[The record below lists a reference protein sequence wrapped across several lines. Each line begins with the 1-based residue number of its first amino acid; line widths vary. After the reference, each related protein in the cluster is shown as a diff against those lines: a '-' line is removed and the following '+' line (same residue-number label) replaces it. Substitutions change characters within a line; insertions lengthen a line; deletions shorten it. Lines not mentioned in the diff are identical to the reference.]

1 MAGGAE
7 AAALAVGE
15 REKLTTML
23 QHRLFYTPSFRIYG
37 STSGLY
43 DFGPP
48 GTAAKANLLSLWR
61 RMFVLE
67 EGMLELECPSVTPEA
82 VLRASG
88 HVDKFSDFVVFDSS
102 SNEAFRADHVF
113 KDALER
119 MRVDGTVDPST
130 VDSEI
135 ARLDELNANQ
145 LHELF
150 QTYGITSP
158 TTGKPLSFPS
168 EFNLMFQTT
177 IGPHATSRG
186 FLRPETA
193 QGIFVN
199 FNDLLKYN
207 GQRLPF
213 AAAQVGPSYRNEIR
227 PRAGL
232 LRVREFTQ
240 AEIEHFV
247 NPKDKAVH
255 PRFGE
260 VKGISLALLPRSRQR
275 ENLEPE
281 TEEVSRAVERGI
293 IANQTLGYFVARTHL
308 FLLELG
314 IKPQLLRYRQHLEHE
329 MAHYAEDCWDAEIQ
343 TSYGWIECVG
353 LADRAAF
360 DLTAHSK
367 CSNEELLA
375 YERFDEPQ
383 REMRIRAE
391 LNKRKLGQ
399 SLKSESKNVTDAL
412 QSFDK
417 DALRALKRQLESS
430 GSAEVAGNQITA
442 EMVEIVEEEVTVNG
456 RHYTP
461 SVVEPSF
468 GVGRILYSMLE
479 HCFYVRPE
487 DETRNVMGLPPV
499 IAPTKAI
506 VLPLQNDRRFD
517 SVVAKLGRQMTAEGV
532 QSKVDSTGVSIGKR
546 YARADEVGCPF
557 AITVDYDTLD
567 TDERVTLRERD
578 STSQVRIPVEKV
590 AKVVSKLTGRQVT
603 WEEDV
608 APVYPKQA

>member
-1 MAGGAE
+1 MALSHAQ
-7 AAALAVGE
+7 

-23 QHRLFYTPSFRIYG
+23 EHRMFYVPSFRIYG
-37 STSGLY
+37 ATAGLY

-48 GTAAKANLLSLWR
+48 GAATKANLVALWR

-67 EGMLELECPSVTPEA
+67 EGMLEVECPSVTPEA
-82 VLRASG
+82 VLKASG
-88 HVDKFSDFVVFDSS
+88 HVDKFSDFVVYDASTA
-102 SNEAFRADHVF
+102 EAFRADHVV

-119 MRVDGTVDPST
+119 MKADGSIDASAA
-130 VDSEI
+130 DADI
-135 ARLDELNANQ
+135 ARLDEVGASELNAMISK
-145 LHELF
+145 
-150 QTYGITSP
+150 YGLTSP
-158 TTGKPLSFPS
+158 TTGSSLTFPS

-177 IGPHATSRG
+177 IGPHASSRG

-199 FNDLLKYN
+199 FNDLYKYN

-213 AAAQVGPSYRNEIR
+213 AAAQIGPSYRNEIR

-247 NPKDKAVH
+247 HPRDKAMH

-260 VKGISLALLPRSRQR
+260 VKGVQLAFLSRTAQR
-275 ENLEPE
+275 NNEEPE
-281 TEEVSRAVERGI
+281 VDEITTAVSRGT
-293 IANQTLGYFVARTHL
+293 IANETLGYFIARTHL

-314 IKPQLLRYRQHLEHE
+314 IKSELLRFRQHLEHE

-360 DLTAHSK
+360 DLTAHSN
-367 CSNEELLA
+367 CSNVELSA
-375 YERFDEPQ
+375 YERFDEPHQ
-383 REMRIRAE
+383 EVRVRAVP
-391 LNKRKLGQ
+391 NKKKLGT
-399 SLKSESKNVTDAL
+399 SLKGESKRVMEAL
-412 QSFDK
+412 ESFDEA
-417 DALRALKRQLESS
+417 ALRSLKQQLEST
-430 GSAEVAGNQITA
+430 GNAEVAGNTVTK
-442 EMVEIVEEEVTVNG
+442 EMVEVLEETVTVHG
-456 RHYTP
+456 RHFTP

-479 HCFYVRPE
+479 HAFYVRSD
-487 DETRNVMGLPPV
+487 DETRNVLGLPPT

-517 SVVAKLGRQMTAEGV
+517 STVAHLGKQMTAVGV

-546 YARADEVGCPF
+546 YARADEAGCPF

-567 TDERVTLRERD
+567 TDGRVTLRERD
-578 STSQVRIPVEKV
+578 STSQVRVPVDEV
-590 AKVVSKLTGRQVT
+590 PQIVNKLTTKQAT
-603 WEEDV
+603 WASDI
-608 APVYPKQA
+608 APVYPKQTP